1 MRLPFGWVLL
11 EDGSF
16 YSSLQTLVTAVQ
28 EHFMPSVWVEEASPT
43 VSCFQWFPHSPMES
57 MNGNFS
63 LLLAVCWIIYCSHH
77 MNAMNYLTKYCLL
90 SLLCSKHWKCKCT
103 KQYTLFLLEM
113 GNLPRHCVDDSFF
126 IENLLYGEFAIAL
139 QQATNPHVK
148 PHLNIKKNYKKHIKV
163 LKYTYEE

>member
-1 MRLPFGWVLL
+1 
-11 EDGSF
+11 
-16 YSSLQTLVTAVQ
+16 
-28 EHFMPSVWVEEASPT
+28 
-43 VSCFQWFPHSPMES
+43 
-57 MNGNFS
+57 
-63 LLLAVCWIIYCSHH
+63 
-77 MNAMNYLTKYCLL
+77 
-90 SLLCSKHWKCKCT
+90 
-103 KQYTLFLLEM
+103 M